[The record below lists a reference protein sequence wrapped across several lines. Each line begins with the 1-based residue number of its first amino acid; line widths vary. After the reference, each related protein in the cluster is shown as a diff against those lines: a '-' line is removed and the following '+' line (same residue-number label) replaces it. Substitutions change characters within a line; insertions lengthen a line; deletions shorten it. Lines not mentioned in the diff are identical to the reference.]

1 MIKQINSVLLKDVS
15 VDKGAYGISASAV
28 EHDDNLYNYLRI
40 TDISD
45 DGVINKNGLMSVDDV
60 KASKYLL
67 KENDI
72 VFARTGNSTGRS
84 YFYDKNDGE
93 LVYAGYLI
101 KFSLDE
107 NKINPK
113 YMKYYTLSEDYHNW
127 INSICTGSTRK
138 NINAKIY
145 GDMPIILPSRKQQ
158 DFLVSFLS
166 KLDKKIE
173 INKKINHNLYHILMD
188 LFIKNYLNF
197 NENEFS
203 NSIETIPKL
212 WNIGHF
218 NDIIKEVIAG
228 DWGKSEI
235 EGNYTKKTFCIRG
248 ADIPDLKENFVSTI
262 PIRYIL
268 QKNFNKKHLIENSV
282 VIEISGGSPS
292 QSTGRTL
299 FITNNL
305 LNQYNHDLICTNF
318 CKSILAEEEYSYFVY
333 FYLNYLYDRNV
344 MFAYENGTTGIKNF
358 DFKSFFNNFP
368 IIIPVKE
375 ELVTFN
381 KICELFFDKIYK
393 NIDEM
398 NKLSHIKNILLPKLM
413 SGEIDVSNIKI

>member
-173 INKKINHNLYHILMD
+173 INKKINHNLPTKIFKIESFKPICF
-188 LFIKNYLNF
+188 LFNTINKVKIKRSNHLLNNFKNSLALNF
-197 NENEFS
+197 NSRHINFS
-203 NSIETIPKL
+203 
-212 WNIGHF
+212 
-218 NDIIKEVIAG
+218 
-228 DWGKSEI
+228 
-235 EGNYTKKTFCIRG
+235 
-248 ADIPDLKENFVSTI
+248 
-262 PIRYIL
+262 
-268 QKNFNKKHLIENSV
+268 
-282 VIEISGGSPS
+282 
-292 QSTGRTL
+292 
-299 FITNNL
+299 
-305 LNQYNHDLICTNF
+305 
-318 CKSILAEEEYSYFVY
+318 
-333 FYLNYLYDRNV
+333 
-344 MFAYENGTTGIKNF
+344 
-358 DFKSFFNNFP
+358 
-368 IIIPVKE
+368 
-375 ELVTFN
+375 
-381 KICELFFDKIYK
+381 
-393 NIDEM
+393 
-398 NKLSHIKNILLPKLM
+398 
-413 SGEIDVSNIKI
+413 

>member
-173 INKKINHNLYHILMD
+173 INKKINHNLEEQIVSIFKNWFFNFEGHDNLVESQIGLIPKGWNVDYLGSGKSCFILGSGIDDFLDSKIYIATADVVDSTIINHDTLISMKDKPSRANMQPVPKSIWFAKMIDSRKLIMVDDYSDD
-188 LFIKNYLNF
+188 LLENYVFSTGFCGIKCVEKYFYYIWSFILTDEFETIKN
-197 NENEFS
+197 
-203 NSIETIPKL
+203 
-212 WNIGHF
+212 
-218 NDIIKEVIAG
+218 
-228 DWGKSEI
+228 
-235 EGNYTKKTFCIRG
+235 NY
-248 ADIPDLKENFVSTI
+248 
-262 PIRYIL
+262 
-268 QKNFNKKHLIENSV
+268 
-282 VIEISGGSPS
+282 
-292 QSTGRTL
+292 
-299 FITNNL
+299 
-305 LNQYNHDLICTNF
+305 CT
-318 CKSILAEEEYSYFVY
+318 
-333 FYLNYLYDRNV
+333 
-344 MFAYENGTTGIKNF
+344 GTTMMAINNKDVKKIKF
-358 DFKSFFNNFP
+358 VLPDDETLIK
-368 IIIPVKE
+368 
-375 ELVTFN
+375 FN
-381 KICELFFDKIYK
+381 KIANPIFEKIYY
-393 NIDEM
+393 NNLEII
-398 NKLSHIKNILLPKLM
+398 KLTRIRDALLPKLM